1 MLKMQDGQVNDGR
14 KCTAWKYKDTIVS
27 DKSKKVDNARHVNG
41 RHDINTQESDGQ
53 TTCKEFSMAPSVPA
67 NATDVRRMTSSR

>member
-41 RHDINTQESDGQ
+41 RHDINTQES
-53 TTCKEFSMAPSVPA
+53 KEFSMAPSVPA